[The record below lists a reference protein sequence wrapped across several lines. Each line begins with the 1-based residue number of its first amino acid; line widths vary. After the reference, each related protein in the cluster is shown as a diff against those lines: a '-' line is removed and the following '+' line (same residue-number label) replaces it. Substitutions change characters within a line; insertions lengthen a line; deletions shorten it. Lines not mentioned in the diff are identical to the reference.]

1 MALVTLLYL
10 QFTLLMLCLA
20 SDDNTV
26 QIAVIQ
32 HTESE
37 DFNELQTALEYTVR
51 SINERNLNSNVSFDG
66 TKIEVDL
73 RDSYAVL
80 QKLCQ
85 TIEKKPVHAIV
96 ILGPESSQDIVRS
109 LVQNE
114 NVMLPLFLPTALGNT
129 SSTEQRYQINMMPS
143 YILAIMDI
151 ARFYGW
157 DMLYY
162 IFDSDEGLQ
171 RLQNLY
177 GVAEGLSKTLRF
189 TIRPRR
195 ITNVSDCYELLRSLD
210 RADAELEVAMA
221 KRIVLDLSSKQAY
234 NKTLEQIIN
243 VGMNRDSYHY
253 IIGGLGIDEL
263 DLAQFEYGGV
273 NITGFTVINT
283 AAASYTELRNRNKEL
298 YFNLYPNTPNLLYK
312 QALVIDTLNL
322 IHEGFDQVKREMNGN
337 LALHK
342 RGCTS
347 NRYLHFSGSGRAGRR
362 GGSGRAEREQ
372 VMRIF
377 RETRLRADE
386 SLTGT
391 LAFDEKG
398 MRTDYTLDVHQ
409 LEYKKHLDKVGTW
422 SPNGPPHLRF
432 QTHLK
437 SPVTVPR
444 HETSKNRTWRIVTI
458 QEVPFVQFASSTENG
473 ENSNAPMIGN
483 RRLEGY
489 CIDVAEKVKHRYK
502 KEFDEDFEYTIHLND
517 KFGSVNETTHK
528 WNGLIGELIDHTADL
543 ALASLTI
550 NKERERVVDFT
561 KPFMKL
567 GISIMIKK
575 PDKQKPGVFSFMS
588 PLSNLVWICVMI
600 AFLAVSLVLFFVG
613 RWSPYEWQE
622 ETSSKDHTTTNA
634 FTFSNTLW
642 FSLGAL
648 MQQGSD
654 IFPRSFSGR
663 IVGSAWWFFT
673 LILISSYTAN
683 LAAFLTIER
692 LVTSI
697 KSADDLAKQTEIEY
711 GTYQGGA
718 TERFFKESRVPVYQ
732 RMWMYMNANADRVMV
747 DHNHLGIQKV
757 RDSKGKYAF
766 LLESPLNNYQG
777 QKKPCNTMK
786 VGENLDSK
794 GYGIA
799 TPLYSP
805 LRKKLNLVV
814 LRLRE
819 EGELHKL
826 EQKWWYDKGE
836 CGAINSK
843 DGVKSALTLS
853 NVSGIFH
860 ILIGGLVLS
869 MLMALLEYL
878 LHRHRKRKKQ
888 QKQYKPGSTVKIVKK
903 DPLEVLKAAG
913 YTEHE
918 NSGYTY
924 NPPEQ
929 LTTFEGSPSTKPEQT
944 VI

>member
-1 MALVTLLYL
+1 MALVIPLCL
-10 QFTLLMLCLA
+10 QLTLLMLCLA

-51 SINERNLNSNVSFDG
+51 SINERNFKSNVSFDG

-73 RDSYAVL
+73 RNSYLVL

-85 TIEKKPVHAIV
+85 TIEKKHVHAIV
-96 ILGPESSQDIVRS
+96 ILGPESNQDIVRS

-129 SSTEQRYQINMMPS
+129 SNSDQRYQINMMPS
-143 YILAIMDI
+143 YIPAIMDI

-162 IFDSDEGLQ
+162 IFDSDEGLL
-171 RLQNLY
+171 RLQSLY
-177 GVAEGLSKTLRF
+177 GVAEEHTKRNRF

-210 RADAELEVAMA
+210 RADLELEEAIP
-221 KRIVLDLSSKQAY
+221 KRIVLDLSSKDAY

-263 DLAQFEYGGV
+263 DLTQFEFGGV

-283 AAASYTELRNRNKEL
+283 ASASFTELRNRNKTL
-298 YFNLYPNTPNLLYK
+298 FFNLYPNTPKLLYK

-322 IHEGFDQVKREMNGN
+322 IHEGFDQVKRATNGN

-342 RGCTS
+342 RGCHSDPYT
-347 NRYLHFSGSGRAGRR
+347 RFSGRAGRR
-362 GGSGRAEREQ
+362 GGERER

-377 RETRLRADE
+377 RETSLRADE

-391 LAFDEKG
+391 LQFDDKG
-398 MRTDYTLDVHQ
+398 MRKDFVLNVHQ
-409 LEYKKHLDKVGTW
+409 LEYKKRLAKVGTW
-422 SPNGPPHLRF
+422 VQKNPANKRF
-432 QTHLK
+432 QTHLQ
-437 SPVTVPR
+437 SPVTF
-444 HETSKNRTWRIVTI
+444 HEEESSKNKTWRIVTI
-458 QEVPFVQFASSTENG
+458 LEDPFVQYISGTDNN
-473 ENSNAPMIGN
+473 ENSNAPRVGD
-483 RRLEGY
+483 RLIEGY
-489 CIDVAEKVKHRYK
+489 CVDVAEKVKQRYK
-502 KEFDEDFEYTIHLND
+502 KEFGEEFDYKFHLND
-517 KFGSVNETTHK
+517 KFGNVDETTHK
-528 WNGLIGELIDHTADL
+528 WNGMIGELIDKTADL

-575 PDKQKPGVFSFMS
+575 PDKQKPGVFSFMN

-663 IVGSAWWFFT
+663 VVGSAWWFFT

-711 GTYQGGA
+711 GTYEGGS
-718 TERFFKESRVPVYQ
+718 TERFFKESKVSVYQ
-732 RMWMYMNANADRVMV
+732 TMWNYMQRNRQKVMV
-747 DHNHLGIQKV
+747 SKNSYGIERV
-757 RDSKGKYAF
+757 RNSKGKYAF

-836 CGAINSK
+836 CGAVDGK

-869 MLMALLEYL
+869 MLMSLLEYL
-878 LHRHRKRKKQ
+878 LHRYRKRIKQ
-888 QKQYKPGSTVKIVKK
+888 QKQYKPNNTVKIVKK

-918 NSGYTY
+918 NSGVIYTY
-924 NPPEQ
+924 SPPEQ
-929 LTTFEGSPSTKPEQT
+929 LTTFEGSTSTKPEQT

>member
-51 SINERNLNSNVSFDG
+51 SINERNFKSNVSFDG

-73 RDSYAVL
+73 RNSCRVL
-80 QKLCQ
+80 QELCK
-85 TIEKKPVHAIV
+85 TIEKKHVHAIV
-96 ILGPESSQDIVRS
+96 ILGPESHQDIIRS

-129 SSTEQRYQINMMPS
+129 SSNEQRYQINMMPS

-177 GVAEGLSKTLRF
+177 GVAEDLSKRNRF

-210 RADAELEVAMA
+210 RADLELEEAIP
-221 KRIVLDLSSKQAY
+221 KRIVLDLSSKDAY

-263 DLAQFEYGGV
+263 DLAQFEFGGV

-283 AAASYTELRNRNKEL
+283 ASASFTELRNRNKEV
-298 YFNLYPNTPNLLYK
+298 YFNLYPNTPKLLYK

-322 IHEGFDQVKREMNGN
+322 IHEGFDQVKRTTKRN
-337 LALHK
+337 LALLK
-342 RGCTS
+342 RGCLS
-347 NRYLHFSGSGRAGRR
+347 NGYLQYSARAGRR
-362 GGSGRAEREQ
+362 GGSGRGEREQ
-372 VMRIF
+372 VMNIF
-377 RETRLRADE
+377 REARLRADE

-409 LEYKKHLDKVGTW
+409 LEYKKRLAKVGTW
-422 SPNGPPHLRF
+422 SPNRPPYLRF
-432 QTHLK
+432 QTHLD
-437 SPVTVPR
+437 SPVSTP
-444 HETSKNRTWRIVTI
+444 HPESSKNRTWRIVTI
-458 QEVPFVQFASSTENG
+458 LEDPFVQFASSNENG
-473 ENSNAPMIGN
+473 ENSNAPMVNN

-489 CIDVAEKVKHRYK
+489 CIDVAKKVKHRYK
-502 KEFDEDFEYTIHLND
+502 KEFGEDFEYEIHLND

-528 WNGLIGELIDHTADL
+528 WNGMIGELIDNTADL

-575 PDKQKPGVFSFMS
+575 PDKQKPGVFSFMN

-711 GTYQGGA
+711 GTYMGGA
-718 TERFFKESRVPVYQ
+718 TERFFKESRVSVYKK
-732 RMWMYMNANADRVMV
+732 MWLYMRANEDRVMV
-747 DHNHLGIQKV
+747 MKNSIGIDKV
-757 RDSKGKYAF
+757 RNSKGKYAF

-836 CGAINSK
+836 CGAIDSK

-869 MLMALLEYL
+869 MLMSLLEYL
-878 LHRHRKRKKQ
+878 LHRYRKREKQ
-888 QKQYKPGSTVKIVKK
+888 QKQYKTSNTVKIVKK

-924 NPPEQ
+924 SPPEQ
-929 LTTFEGSPSTKPEQT
+929 LTTFEGSTTTKPEQT